1 MQARMIGLAL
11 SLAVGCPAFGQ
22 TVSITESIRE
32 GDCFRVVATTSL
44 TGTLKVSRD
53 GKSTPL
59 KIAAKNEHDFFER
72 VLETNKGLIQ
82 KSARYYQTAHS
93 RATVDGAAVDRTIA
107 ADHRLIVAQR
117 PGDSLFC
124 FAPAG
129 PLSRSELE
137 VVSEHFDTLHLT
149 GLLPAKEV
157 RVGDTWKLESSVA
170 QSLCLFDGLISHEL
184 KATLKEATA
193 SSATVVLEGIAKGIE
208 NGAMATLT
216 ISATVQLDLTKK
228 RIVAVEWKQKDVR
241 DQGPASPAAE
251 IDSLTTLKRE
261 LLAAEPEQLLVGK
274 LATIPTGTDIPVV
287 MKSLLHKDP
296 RGRFQFLHER
306 DWQLVGQTEYHV
318 LMRLLDRGDFVAQAT
333 ITHWKN
339 AGAGKHLATDEFEK
353 LVESGTGWKQER
365 ILERGEV
372 PTDGGRWI
380 YRVSASGELEGSKV
394 VQNFYVVASP
404 NGEQMILTFTM
415 RPNNTDRLGTRDL
428 AIVNAVDFITK

>member
-11 SLAVGCPAFGQ
+11 SLAAVCPALGQ
-22 TVSITESIRE
+22 TVNLSESVRE
-32 GDCFRVVATTSL
+32 GDCFRLVATTTL

-53 GKSTPL
+53 GKATQL

-72 VLETNKGLIQ
+72 VLAADKGVIQ
-82 KSARYYQTAHS
+82 KSARHYQTAHS
-93 RATVDGAAVDRTIA
+93 RASVDGEVVERTLA

-124 FAPAG
+124 YAPAG

-137 VVSEHFDTLHLT
+137 VVSEHFETLHLV

-193 SSATVVLEGIAKGIE
+193 ANATIVLEGSAKGIE

-216 ISATVQLDLTKK
+216 ISATVQFDLTKK

-251 IDSLTTLKRE
+251 VDSGTTLKRE
-261 LLAAEPEQLLVGK
+261 LLASEPEELLVGK
-274 LATIPTGTDIPVV
+274 LATIPEGNDIPVA
-287 MKSLLHKDP
+287 MKSLLHKDT

-306 DWQLVGQTEYHV
+306 DWQLVGQTEYHL

-339 AGAGKHLATDEFEK
+339 AGVGKHMAAEEFEK
-353 LVESGTGWKQER
+353 LVENGNAWKQER
-365 ILERGEV
+365 VLERGEV

-394 VQNFYVVASP
+394 VQNFYIVASP
-404 NGEQMILTFTM
+404 NGEQVILTFTM
-415 RPNNTDRLGTRDL
+415 KPGNTERLGTRDL
-428 AIVNAVDFITK
+428 AIANAIDFPMR